1 MNAQTEEPNIRGVRV
16 RPSWALALYALLVVT
31 AGFSF
36 YAQRAKNVDPVI
48 AQAAPWLFLTFAI
61 GFAVYR
67 IALVVARR
75 YSLVKAFIQIL
86 LAALFFQL
94 LLFPR
99 TKRSPEPLLA
109 HSDARVR
116 AMAAENV
123 GFHGDV
129 GEARALITLLGDSD
143 ERVRTA
149 AHEALIRLNG
159 GADLGNEA
167 AAWEARFP

>member
-1 MNAQTEEPNIRGVRV
+1 
-16 RPSWALALYALLVVT
+16 LYALLVVT

-36 YAQRAKNVDPVI
+36 YAQRAPHVDPVV
-48 AQAAPWLFLTFAI
+48 AQVAPWLFLAFAI

-67 IALVVARR
+67 LALVVARR

-94 LLFPR
+94 LLLPKTR
-99 TKRSPEPLLA
+99 RGPEPLLA

-129 GEARALITLLGDSD
+129 SEAHALIVLLGDSD

-149 AHEALIRLNG
+149 AHEALIKLNG

-167 AAWEARFP
+167 TPWEARFP

>member
-16 RPSWALALYALLVVT
+16 RPSWALALYALLVAT
-31 AGFSF
+31 AGVSF
-36 YAQRAKNVDPVI
+36 YAQRAANVDPAV
-48 AQAAPWLFLTFAI
+48 AQAAPWVFLVFAVGFAI
-61 GFAVYR
+61 YR
-67 IALVVARR
+67 VALVIARR

-94 LLFPR
+94 LLFPH
-99 TKRSPEPLLA
+99 TKRAQQPLLA

-129 GEARALITLLGDSD
+129 AQARAVIPLLGDAD
-143 ERVRTA
+143 EAVRAA

-167 AAWEARFP
+167 APWEARFP

>member
-1 MNAQTEEPNIRGVRV
+1 MNAPTEEPNIRGVRV

-36 YAQRAKNVDPVI
+36 YAQRAPHVDPAV
-48 AQAAPWLFLTFAI
+48 AQVAPWLFLVFAV

-67 IALVVARR
+67 VALVVARR

-94 LLFPR
+94 LLLPKTQR
-99 TKRSPEPLLA
+99 GPEPLLA

-129 GEARALITLLGDSD
+129 SAARALITLLGDGD

-159 GADLGNEA
+159 GADLGNDA